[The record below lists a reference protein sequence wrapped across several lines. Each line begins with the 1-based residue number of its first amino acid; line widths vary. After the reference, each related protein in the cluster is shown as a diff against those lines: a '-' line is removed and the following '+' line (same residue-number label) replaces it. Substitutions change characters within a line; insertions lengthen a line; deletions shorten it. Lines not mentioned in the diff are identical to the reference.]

1 MYCPEENSGIFWEDS
16 DMELAIVADHKFI
29 FTIFFLTLGP
39 VKIIAPFARLTHEA
53 TPKYRKDVAIL
64 ASIIAT
70 TVVLLVALL
79 GHRLVANYQL
89 SLDALR
95 LAGGLVLLLSALFNT
110 FPHLQPP
117 LEVPKTQ
124 PTALQLAINPIV
136 SPIVIPPVG
145 VAAILIFTT
154 LFKENFWM
162 QVSIIVSLLSVMFL
176 DFLAMLFADKI
187 IKLPGLMQVLT
198 LTNVVLT
205 FVQVALAIQVI
216 LIVLKSLGIAR

>member
-1 MYCPEENSGIFWEDS
+1 MQ
-16 DMELAIVADHKFI
+16 LAIVADQKFI

-53 TPKYRKDVAIL
+53 TPKYRRDVAIW
-64 ASIIAT
+64 ASVIAT

-79 GHRLVANYQL
+79 GHRLVVNYQL

-154 LFKENFWM
+154 LFQENFWM
-162 QVSIIVSLLSVMFL
+162 QLSINVSLLSVMFL

-187 IKLPGLMQVLT
+187 IKFP
-198 LTNVVLT
+198 
-205 FVQVALAIQVI
+205 
-216 LIVLKSLGIAR
+216 

>member
-1 MYCPEENSGIFWEDS
+1 MQ
-16 DMELAIVADHKFI
+16 LAIVADHKFI

-53 TPKYRKDVAIL
+53 TPKYRRDVAIL
-64 ASIIAT
+64 ASVIAT
-70 TVVLLVALL
+70 AVVLLVALL
-79 GHRLVANYQL
+79 GHRLVVKYQL

-154 LFKENFWM
+154 LFQENFWM
-162 QVSIIVSLLSVMFL
+162 HLSIIASLLSVMFL

-187 IKLPGLMQVLT
+187 IKVPGLMQVLN
-198 LTNVVLT
+198 LTAVVLT

-216 LIVLKSLGIAR
+216 LIVLKNLGIAR